1 MEFGAETSPTLAI
14 TPVKRPRQQ
23 VEDQLRDA
31 IKSGTLRSGDRLPS
45 EITLAS
51 TFSVSRST
59 VREALRTL
67 VSDGLIEKFS
77 GSGGGSFVRALD
89 PRSVG
94 TEFGRDLEILLG
106 NDALESEW
114 FSDIVR
120 LLGRHCARLAA
131 ENRSESDLDIL
142 RKIVEQAEGLDTG
155 DHKITELDAEFYDA
169 MFESSG
175 NVVGFIVLAALRVA
189 SSRVSAFAADDG
201 SGARIL
207 ESHAAIVSA
216 LEAGDPDAAE
226 LAVLDYLAAHSRGGP
241 ERG

>member
-59 VREALRTL
+59 VREALRSL

-106 NDALESEW
+106 TGAPAFEE
-114 FSDIVR
+114 FSDVLG
-120 LLGRHCARLAA
+120 LLGGHCARVAA
-131 ENRSESDLDIL
+131 ENHTESDLNIL
-142 RKIVEQAEGLDTG
+142 RKIIEQAEGLEDG
-155 DHKITELDAEFYDA
+155 DPKFAELDTEFYEA

-175 NVVGFIVLAALRVA
+175 NVVGFIVLTALRVA
-189 SSRVSAFAADDG
+189 SSRTRWVDAT
-201 SGARIL
+201 SGGRVL
-207 ESHAAIVSA
+207 KSFTAIVGA
-216 LEAGDPDAAE
+216 LEARDPDAAE
-226 LAVLDYLAAHSRGGP
+226 TAVLDYLGVSGT
-241 ERG
+241 

>member
-94 TEFGRDLEILLG
+94 TEFGRNLEILLG
-106 NDALESEW
+106 NETLESEE
-114 FSDIVR
+114 FSDVVR
-120 LLGRHCARLAA
+120 LLGSHCARLAA
-131 ENRSESDLDIL
+131 VNRSDSDLNIL
-142 RKIVEQAEGLDTG
+142 RKIVEQGDGLDSG
-155 DHKITELDAEFYDA
+155 DQKIAELDAEFYDA
-169 MFESSG
+169 LFESSG
-175 NVVGFIVLAALRVA
+175 NVVAFIVLAALRVA
-189 SSRVSAFAADDG
+189 SSHRRAFAEDEG

-207 ESHAAIVSA
+207 QAHEAVLSA
-216 LEAGDPDAAE
+216 LESGDPDAADV
-226 LAVLDYLAAHSRGGP
+226 AVLDYLAFHARP
-241 ERG
+241 

>member
-23 VEDQLRDA
+23 VEDQLREA

-106 NDALESEW
+106 DDALASED
-114 FSDIVR
+114 FADVVR

-131 ENRSESDLDIL
+131 RNHSESDLNIL
-142 RKIVEQAEGLDTG
+142 RKIVEQGEGLDSG
-155 DHKITELDAEFYDA
+155 DQKIIELDTEFYEA

-189 SSRVSAFAADDG
+189 SSRTAGLAGDREAA
-201 SGARIL
+201 SGIR
-207 ESHAAIVSA
+207 ESHAAIVNA
-216 LEAGDPDAAE
+216 FEARDADAAE
-226 LAVLDYLAAHSRGGP
+226 AAVLEYLETQLGRGP
-241 ERG
+241 ARR